1 MLHFSP
7 LFRSDFSQRGAEMIQ
22 VQLRL
27 FSLVLLCLWL
37 ASCGGSSSPSSGAQP
52 ASLGFTVDAIA
63 NAAMQ
68 QQGLPG
74 MTIALGKSGT
84 MLYVKAYGVSNV
96 ATKLTTQ
103 TNTIFGIGSITKQFT
118 AALIMKLQEQGKLH
132 VDDPLDAYLPAYNFP
147 SAITLR
153 MLLTHTSGFADYT
166 TFPLYPGWATNG
178 VSEATLLTA
187 VSQVPLLFQPGTQFS
202 YSNSNYFALGA
213 VIEKV
218 TGQSYETNLNQYII
232 QPLGL
237 TSTYYALPPS
247 SQSAIGYT
255 MGTTDLV
262 PALVVNRSAP
272 FAAGALSSS
281 VTDLVSWD
289 NALVNGQVVSPAS
302 FKEMTTPIPLIVGN
316 GSGSYGFGLEL
327 SAINGRP
334 IIWHGGAINGFDAD
348 SEVFLDSGFAV
359 EVLVNRDGADPV
371 SIVNQIVTTV
381 CNSAQ
386 LSSNC

>member
-1 MLHFSP
+1 
-7 LFRSDFSQRGAEMIQ
+7 MIR

-27 FSLVLLCLWL
+27 FSLVLLCPWL
-37 ASCGGSSSPSSGAQP
+37 ASCGGSSSPSSAAKP
-52 ASLGFTVDAIA
+52 ASLGSTVDAIA

-74 MTIALGKSGT
+74 MTIALGKNGT

-103 TNTIFGIGSITKQFT
+103 SNTIFGIGSITKQFT
-118 AALIMKLQEQGKLH
+118 AALIMKLQEQGKLQ
-132 VDDPLDAYLPAYNFP
+132 VDDPLDAYLPAYNF
-147 SAITLR
+147 SSKITLR
-153 MLLTHTSGFADYT
+153 MLLTHTSGLADYT
-166 TFPLYPGWATNG
+166 TFPSYPGWATNG

-187 VSQVPLLFQPGTQFS
+187 VSQVPLLSQPGTQWS

-237 TSTYYALPPS
+237 TSTYYSLPPS

-281 VTDLVSWD
+281 VIDLVDWD
-289 NALVNGQVVSPAS
+289 NALVNGQAVSPAS

-327 SAINGRP
+327 SAFNGRP
-334 IIWHGGAINGFDAD
+334 TMWHGGAINGFDAD
-348 SEVFLDSGFAV
+348 TEVFLDSGFAV

-371 SIVNQIVTTV
+371 SIVNQIVTSV

>member
-1 MLHFSP
+1 MTASGHPVAISDDRPYRDHNLGIRRKHILGFLRRVPVRPRRILSSVS
-7 LFRSDFSQRGAEMIQ
+7 LWSLGLRQRSEEMVQ

-27 FSLVLLCLWL
+27 FSLVLLGPWL
-37 ASCGGSSSPSSGAQP
+37 AGCGGGGSSSPASGAHP
-52 ASLGFTVDAIA
+52 ASLGSTVDALA
-63 NAAMQ
+63 NAAIQ

-74 MTIALGKSGT
+74 MTIALAKNGT

-132 VDDPLDAYLPAYNFP
+132 VDDPLNAYLPVYKFP

-153 MLLTHTSGFADYT
+153 MLLTHTSGLADYT
-166 TFPLYPGWATNG
+166 TFSSYPGWATNG

-213 VIEKV
+213 VIENV

-281 VTDLVSWD
+281 VTDLVNWD
-289 NALVNGQVVSPAS
+289 NALVHGQVVSPAS

-316 GSGSYGFGLEL
+316 GSG
-327 SAINGRP
+327 
-334 IIWHGGAINGFDAD
+334 HT
-348 SEVFLDSGFAV
+348 VLD
-359 EVLVNRDGADPV
+359 
-371 SIVNQIVTTV
+371 
-381 CNSAQ
+381 
-386 LSSNC
+386 